1 MIALGLARVPPPV
14 ARCPAGHGGRAS
26 GAGGE
31 RWGCWAS
38 AMCGVCLRQEGW
50 ATPVWPQ
57 GAGSQEDFLSPPT
70 HPSSHCSI
78 LSHPSHPSH
87 PTPFLVL
94 PCLIPSPVFYPFPS
108 CPIPSHCILSLLF
121 YSVPFHSLCF
131 ALSQPVLPH
140 WSSPMPPN
148 SPISWPSHPALPVL
162 SCPVLSCPTLS
173 SPQQQLCPCLCLR
186 VTNLAQASCP
196 DQSPM
201 AICFS
206 SIPAVFPLGARP
218 TVPAMPQAGGGA
230 GPGDSPSAVTAHTCF
245 HTRTRSCG
253 EDKEHGAQGR
263 SPPGHPS
270 SMNLPPRPFFYGSCP
285 MHLPPPC
292 T

>member
-1 MIALGLARVPPPV
+1 M
-14 ARCPAGHGGRAS
+14 
-26 GAGGE
+26 
-31 RWGCWAS
+31 
-38 AMCGVCLRQEGW
+38 
-50 ATPVWPQ
+50 
-57 GAGSQEDFLSPPT
+57 SPPT

-87 PTPFLVL
+87 LISSHPIPCFTLSHPISCVL
-94 PCLIPSPVFYPFPS
+94 SLPILSHSISSHSFPS
-108 CPIPSHCILSLLF
+108 VLFCPIPFPLL
-121 YSVPFHSLCF
+121 Y
-131 ALSQPVLPH
+131 PV
-140 WSSPMPPN
+140 STC
-148 SPISWPSHPALPVL
+148 PAPVVL
-162 SCPVLSCPTLS
+162 SHAIQFPHLLAISSCSACPVLSCPTLS

-218 TVPAMPQAGGGA
+218 MVPAMPQAGGGA

-270 SMNLPPRPFFYGSCP
+270 RMNLPPRPFFYSSCP